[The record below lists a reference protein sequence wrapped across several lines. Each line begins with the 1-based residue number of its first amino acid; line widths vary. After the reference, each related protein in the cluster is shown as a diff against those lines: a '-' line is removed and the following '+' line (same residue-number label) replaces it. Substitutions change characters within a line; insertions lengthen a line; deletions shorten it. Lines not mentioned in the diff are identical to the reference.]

1 MRNDHMPPPPTHTIL
16 LKEWQTDTTENI
28 TFPQFRSRAVK
39 MSVMATD
46 GGFHTTT
53 VTENTES
60 CRSLRS
66 VSKDPFGSIRNRSGI
81 IAREGLPNAKP
92 LIVDFILMLPETNF

>member
-1 MRNDHMPPPPTHTIL
+1 MGI
-16 LKEWQTDTTENI
+16 
-28 TFPQFRSRAVK
+28 
-39 MSVMATD
+39 MATD

-66 VSKDPFGSIRNRSGI
+66 VSKDPFGWTSLRVLVQRICETYTLQLVSQILLNTYKWKLI
-81 IAREGLPNAKP
+81 LP
-92 LIVDFILMLPETNF
+92 LYIYVILGK